1 LAGKSVYLGVIILLS
16 VALIGGVSVVG
27 VLQSTERVGTSGI
40 VIMPPPLPSPP
51 PPSPPSPSPP
61 PPEPSIEIDVY
72 SNAGCT
78 HVLTSLEWGSIEA
91 GSSAYNTVYIKNS
104 GDSDVILSLTT
115 DNWTPDEAED
125 YMDLS
130 WDYDYNL
137 LGAGDVI
144 EVTLELEVNSGIG
157 GIDDFSF
164 DIIVVG
170 SAT

>member
-1 LAGKSVYLGVIILLS
+1 MTGKTVYLGVIVLLS

-40 VIMPPPLPSPP
+40 VVIPPPLPSPP

-72 SNAGCT
+72 SDASCT
-78 HVLTSLEWGSIEA
+78 QVLTSLQWGFIEA
-91 GSSAYNTVYIKNS
+91 GSSAYNTVYVKNS
-104 GDSDVILSLTT
+104 GDGGVILSLTT
-115 DNWTPDEAED
+115 DNWTPVEAED

-130 WDYDYNL
+130 WDYDFSPL
-137 LGAGDVI
+137 SSGAVV
-144 EVTLELEVNSGIG
+144 EVTLELEVSSSIG

-170 SAT
+170 SAN